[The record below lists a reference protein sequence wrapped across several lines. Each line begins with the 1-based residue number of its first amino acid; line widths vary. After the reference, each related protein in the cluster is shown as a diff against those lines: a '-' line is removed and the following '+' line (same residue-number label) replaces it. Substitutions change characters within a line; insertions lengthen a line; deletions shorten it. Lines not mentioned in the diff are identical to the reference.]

1 MIRTPHFHAE
11 DPGSILGWETKIPQ
25 AVWYGQKKREREK
38 KAKKDRKYE
47 KAKIVYGWVEGRR
60 HSFLIY
66 LISSHVDSKLIKVF
80 PCPMYVSSIL
90 GL

>member
-1 MIRTPHFHAE
+1 MR
-11 DPGSILGWETKIPQ
+11 
-25 AVWYGQKKREREK
+25 YGQKKRERRKQK
-38 KAKKDRKYE
+38 KKGRKYE
-47 KAKIVYGWVEGRR
+47 KAKVVYGWVEGRR

-80 PCPMYVSSIL
+80 TCPTHVSSIL